1 MISAPLS
8 LPTPLVLALDLTD
21 EQFFQLCQNHRD
33 LKFERTA
40 AGELIIMSPTGGS
53 TGDRNAELTFQLRA
67 WSRRNNL
74 GKSFDS
80 STGFK
85 LPNGANR
92 SPDASWVRMER
103 WNALT
108 PEQQEK
114 FVPLCPDFAVEL
126 MSPSDALE
134 DVQRKMQEYIENG
147 SQLGWLINRKQRQV
161 EIYRPGQPVEVLDAP
176 KTLSGEEVLPGF
188 VLELAEI
195 L

>member
-40 AGELIIMSPTGGS
+40 AGELIIMSPTGGF

-67 WSRRNNL
+67 WSRCNNL

-80 STGFK
+80 STGFR

-103 WNALT
+103 WNTLT

-114 FVPLCPDFAVEL
+114 FVPLCPDFAVER

-147 SQLGWLINRKQRQV
+147 SQLGWLINRKQKQA
-161 EIYRPGQPVEVLDAP
+161 EIYRPGQPVEVLDTP
-176 KTLSGEEVLPGF
+176 KMLSGEEVLPGF